1 MTRGVWRRLGVLVAA
16 LGLLAA
22 PAARAVPGGASIGS
36 AGVWMTDAAGRVV
49 ILHGLNQ
56 VYKVAPYTP
65 SAGGFS
71 DDDAA
76 FLAANGFNA
85 MRLGVIW
92 AAVEPRP
99 GAYDDAYLASLSQ
112 TVQTLARHGIVSLL
126 DFHQDLYNEEFQ
138 GEGAPAWATQDGG
151 LLNPPLG
158 FPGNYFANLAE
169 NHAWD
174 AFWGSA
180 PAPDGRGLQDHYV
193 GAVAHVASYFRGV
206 PSVAGYEVMN
216 EPWPGTAW
224 ALCLNPLLGCPL
236 FDATLSAFNAKAV
249 SAVRAADSGHL
260 IWTEP
265 NVLFNQGM
273 PTNVTA
279 FGSGTGFA
287 FHDYCGVQSLLGN
300 NLSCP
305 LQDALTFHNAATYS
319 SSRRVPPLLTEF
331 GATNDLSNLTEVENY
346 ADQNRMSWLE
356 WAYTGND
363 KTSSSSSG
371 QALVYDPSQPPVGA
385 NVNAAKLQVLAR
397 PYPQAVAG
405 VPGAWSWA
413 NGVFALTYSTARA
426 DGVGSFGAGSETD
439 ISAPAVAF
447 PHGYTVSVAGARVT
461 SAPNAATLRLALL
474 PGASTVTVSVRA
486 N

>member
-1 MTRGVWRRLGVLVAA
+1 MMRGFRPWLAVSVAL
-16 LGLLAA
+16 LGLLAS
-22 PAARAVPGGASIGS
+22 PAARASSEAPPIRSVGT
-36 AGVWMTDAAGRVV
+36 WMTDASGRVV

-65 SAGGFS
+65 SAGGFG

-85 MRLGVIW
+85 MRIGVIW
-92 AAVEPRP
+92 AAVEPQP
-99 GAYDDAYLASLSQ
+99 GVYDDAYLASIQQ
-112 TVQTLARHGIVSLL
+112 TTQTLARHGIVSLL

-151 LLNPPLG
+151 LINPALG

-174 AFWGSA
+174 AFWADA
-180 PAPDGRGLQDHYV
+180 PASDGRGLQDHYA
-193 GAVAHVASYFRGV
+193 GTLAHVASYFRGV
-206 PSVAGYEVMN
+206 PSVMGYEVMN
-216 EPWPGTAW
+216 EPWPGTTW

-236 FDATLSAFNAKAV
+236 FDAALSRFNAKAV
-249 SAVRAADSGHL
+249 SAVRAADAGHVV
-260 IWTEP
+260 WVEP

-273 PTNVTA
+273 PTNVTS
-279 FGSGTGFA
+279 FGPGSGFA
-287 FHDYCGVQSLLGN
+287 FHDYCGVQSLTGN
-300 NLSCP
+300 NLTCP
-305 LQDALTFHNAATYS
+305 QQDGLTFHNAAAYAS
-319 SSRRVPPLLTEF
+319 SHQVPALLTEF
-331 GATNDLSNLTEVENY
+331 GATNDLSNLTEVEDY

-371 QALVYDPSQPPVGA
+371 QALVYDPSQAPSGA

-405 VPGAWSWA
+405 IPGSWSWA
-413 NGVFALTYSTARA
+413 SGVFALTYSTARA
-426 DGVGSFGAGSETD
+426 GGGFFVAGSETD

-447 PHGYTVSVAGARVT
+447 PRGYAVSVVGARVI
-461 SAPNAATLRLALL
+461 SAPNAPTLRLASL
-474 PGASTVTVSVRA
+474 PGASAVTVTVRS